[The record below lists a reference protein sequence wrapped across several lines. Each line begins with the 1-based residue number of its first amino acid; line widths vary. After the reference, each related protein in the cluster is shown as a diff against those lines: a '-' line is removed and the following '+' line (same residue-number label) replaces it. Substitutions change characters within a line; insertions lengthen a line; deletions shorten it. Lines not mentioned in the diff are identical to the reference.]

1 MADWRGAQEGL
12 VSGFQIGQTTGG
24 KLSGVGMALKKVAD
38 RLKEQR
44 VAGEELETKRNILG
58 MEEASK
64 LRLQGQEFEGKEK
77 LLEKEAS
84 LSPKEWKPQ
93 TQEEAL
99 EFESSKAGLKKG
111 LTLSNALG
119 ILSDPM
125 KASQIKRTY
134 PNLYKEAE
142 NVVKENLGEEVL
154 AGITPTNRLPGKV
167 KGKLPT
173 KIIPETEN
181 IMDTNW

>member
-1 MADWRGAQEGL
+1 MANWQNVQQGL
-12 VSGFQIGQTTGG
+12 VSGFQVGQATGG
-24 KLSGVGMALKKVAD
+24 KLSGVGMALKKVANS
-38 RLKEQR
+38 LKER
-44 VAGEELETKRNILG
+44 RETGEALETKRNILG

-64 LRLQGQEFEGKEK
+64 LRLQGQELEGKEK

-154 AGITPTNRLPGKV
+154 AGIIPTAKLPGKV
-167 KGKLPT
+167 KGKLPN
-173 KIIPETEN
+173 KIVPETED